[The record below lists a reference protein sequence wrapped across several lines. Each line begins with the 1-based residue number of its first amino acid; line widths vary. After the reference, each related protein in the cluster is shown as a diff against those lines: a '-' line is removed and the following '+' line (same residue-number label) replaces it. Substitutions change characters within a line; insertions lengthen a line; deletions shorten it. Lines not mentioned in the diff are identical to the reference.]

1 MKHKNMLRV
10 RVAVVLALTASP
22 VGPVAWAQA
31 GKSNAK
37 VADVV
42 EEVIVTAQ
50 KREEN
55 LQSVAASVG
64 TLNSEQLA
72 ESGVN
77 SFLDAVTQVAG
88 VSFLQ
93 TGELRSTIVSVRGI
107 GSSSNN
113 IGVEPSTTLMLDGE
127 VMVRSGAING
137 DLFDLERLEV
147 LRGPQST
154 LFGKNTSA
162 GLIHYVSKRPN
173 RDAQEGH
180 IDLKAAE
187 GNEYKINAVFSGPLS
202 ERVAF
207 RTSGYYSTSDG
218 YQKNTFP
225 GNPNGGEYESY
236 GLRAQ
241 MLFDLT
247 DSTELLIRG
256 EYSRKETNCCGS
268 SIVSV
273 DNANI
278 PVSTSLT
285 DPAQTVN
292 LFELTRTR
300 IGYDHGTTSMN
311 DLQQH
316 ELVNKAVSAEL
327 NTSLG
332 EHTLTYQAYYRDWE
346 ETGNIDPWANAIKIY
361 PQYFAGT
368 NQVQSMQHELR
379 LTSPGGQR
387 FDYVLGAAYF
397 ESDIERDETEKRCSH
412 LGQGTVIDPT
422 TLEVL
427 VCRRTFYATR
437 PAPPNA
443 IFNENGILYDFVND
457 VTTSLQARNYAAF
470 GQLDYN
476 ATDALKISLGAR
488 VLHETTQLQFNG
500 GRNNIFDWPNLPG
513 DIDNRTSDSA
523 VIGKTALQYNWTEDL
538 MTYLSYSRGY
548 KGHGWFNT
556 ISVSRDRLNQGAL
569 KPEEPEQFELGA
581 RSQWF
586 DQRLTLNVTAFYI
599 DNKNFQERVSQ
610 LDPVTN
616 IFVGDF
622 RNIHIR
628 SQGAEAEFA
637 IRPMSGLTIDGAVSY
652 TDATYQGGFQNCP
665 PDRLVD
671 ANGNSALA
679 PSQEQAAAGQCFAF
693 TDGLG
698 RPSPQISL
706 DGLQIANAVEWQYN
720 ASVGYRFPVTSTG
733 DTLGLQLK
741 YRWQDQQQSQSDQR
755 RGTVTEAYGITDLL
769 LSYRDASD
777 RYRVGFFVKNLFD
790 KHYYSHL
797 VAQPDY
803 MGGGYRGS
811 IGRDFH
817 RYFGAEI
824 TLDLF

>member
-1 MKHKNMLRV
+1 MTYKNVSLSQT
-10 RVAVVLALTASP
+10 ALVLALAAAPAAPT
-22 VGPVAWAQA
+22 VWAQETRTTQ
-31 GKSNAK
+31 SL
-37 VADVV
+37 

-55 LQSVAASVG
+55 LQTVAASVG

-72 ESGVN
+72 ASGVN

-113 IGVEPSTTLMLDGE
+113 IGIEPSTTLMLDGE

-173 RDAQEGH
+173 RDRMEGRV
-180 IDLKAAE
+180 DLKGAE
-187 GNEYKINAVFSGPLS
+187 DNEYKVNMVFSGPLS
-202 ERVAF
+202 DSMAF
-207 RTSGYYSTSDG
+207 RASGYYSTSDG
-218 YQKNTFP
+218 YQKNTYP
-225 GNPNGGEYESY
+225 GNPNAGEYESY
-236 GLRAQ
+236 GLRTQ
-241 MLFDLT
+241 LLFDLGEE
-247 DSTELLIRG
+247 TELLLRG
-256 EYSRKETNCCGS
+256 EYSYKDTNCCGS

-273 DNANI
+273 DNPN
-278 PVSTSLT
+278 VQVRTSLT
-285 DPAQTVN
+285 DPTQTVN
-292 LFELTRTR
+292 LFELTNTR

-327 NTSLG
+327 NTPIG
-332 EHTLTYQAYYRDWE
+332 DHTLTYQAYYRDWE
-346 ETGNIDPWANAIKIY
+346 ETGNIDPWASAIKIY
-361 PQYFAGT
+361 PRYFAGT
-368 NQVQSMQHELR
+368 NVAKSMQHELR
-379 LTSPGGQR
+379 LTSPGGEL
-387 FDYVLGAAYF
+387 FDYVVGVAYF
-397 ESDIERDETEKRCSH
+397 DADVSRVADEKRCSN

-427 VCRRTFYATR
+427 VCRRNFYATR
-437 PAPPNA
+437 PAPPRA
-443 IFNENGILYDFVND
+443 IFNENGIQYDFFN
-457 VTTSLQARNYAAF
+457 TLKTSMVARNYAAF

-476 ATDALKISLGAR
+476 ITSALKFSIGAR
-488 VLHETTQLQFNG
+488 VLHETTELEFEG
-500 GRNNIFDWPNLPG
+500 GRNDVFDWPNLPG
-513 DIDNRTSDSA
+513 DTSNRTSDDA
-523 VIGKTALQYNWTEDL
+523 VIGKTAIQYNWTDDL
-538 MTYLSYSRGY
+538 MTYASYAIGY

-569 KPEEPEQFELGA
+569 KPEEPEQYEIGV

-586 DQRLTLNVTAFYI
+586 DRRFTMNLTAFHI

-616 IFVGDF
+616 VFVGDF

-628 SQGAEAEFA
+628 SKGAEAEFA
-637 IRPMSGLTIDGAVSY
+637 LRPLQGLTIDASVAY
-652 TDATYQGGFQNCP
+652 TDATYQDGFQNCP

-679 PSQEQAAAGQCFAF
+679 PSQAQAAAGQCFAF
-693 TDGLG
+693 IDGLG
-698 RPSPQISL
+698 RSSPQLSL
-706 DGLQIANAVEWQYN
+706 DGLQIANSLEWQYN
-720 ASVGYRFPVTSTG
+720 ASAGYRFPVTSAG
-733 DTLGLQLK
+733 DELGVQLK
-741 YRWQDQQQSQSDQR
+741 YRWQDEQQSQSDQR
-755 RGTVTEAYGITDLL
+755 RGTITQAYGITDLV
-769 LSYRDASD
+769 LSFNEAND
-777 RYRVGFFVKNLFD
+777 RYRVGLFVKNLFD
-790 KHYYSHL
+790 KPYYSHL

-803 MGGGYRGS
+803 LGGGYRGS
-811 IGRDFH
+811 IARDFH
-817 RYFGAEI
+817 RYFGAEF
-824 TLDLF
+824 TLNLF